1 MEKISWL
8 DEVTNE
14 EFFRRVKEDRQI
26 QNYLAKETS
35 KAMFW
40 DMMDF
45 HMITEAEWEVNQQ
58 EAGEEFKCDVMW
70 QMMAAVLHANGHQR
84 TEKDGDGENDK
95 NNRKMLMMSASLVT
109 VMINSN

>member
-45 HMITEAEWEVNQQ
+45 HMITEAEWAVNQQ

-70 QMMAAVLHANGHQR
+70 QMMAAVLHANGQQR
-84 TEKDGDGENDK
+84 TEKDGDGEKDK
-95 NNRKMLMMSASLVT
+95 NSRRMLMMSASLVT